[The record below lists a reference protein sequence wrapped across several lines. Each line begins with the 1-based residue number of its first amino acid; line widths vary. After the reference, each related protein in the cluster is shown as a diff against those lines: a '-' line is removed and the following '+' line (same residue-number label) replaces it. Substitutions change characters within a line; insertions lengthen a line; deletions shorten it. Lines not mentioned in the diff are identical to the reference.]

1 MFVIYY
7 KIMHVLFSII
17 YILNKMYYFG
27 VLQFINKIFKNL
39 FVISWNANNKR
50 DNISWIQI
58 QFICIIELKYI
69 QKNLIAYNLFDIF
82 L

>member
-58 QFICIIELKYI
+58 QFICIIELKYN

>member
-7 KIMHVLFSII
+7 KIMHILFSII

-58 QFICIIELKYI
+58 QFICIIELKYN